1 MSAVADRLKRRLAL
15 EGGITIAAYMEAALA
30 GTGGYYRDND
40 PLGAD
45 GDFITAPEV
54 SQMFGELIGLWCVD
68 TWERLGTPASFHLVE
83 IGPGRG
89 TLMQDALRAAR
100 VSPAFLAA
108 KHLHLIEINAALK
121 AQQAERLKDHGPV
134 WHDSLNEVPAGPI
147 LLIANELF
155 DALPIHQFVMTASGW
170 RERMVVSQNDGL
182 AFALGAPGAALSLL
196 QPAHL
201 AAQPNEI
208 VEVSP
213 ASIALTDAIARR
225 VASAGGAAL
234 FIDYG
239 PATSG
244 TGDSFQALRR
254 HKFHDPLMNPG
265 EADLTAHVDFAA
277 LALAAQQAGAA
288 TFGPITQG
296 DFLRSLG
303 LELRA
308 DMLAAKADAATA
320 EILRRQCRR
329 LIAPDEMGRLFKALA
344 LAQPD
349 IKELAGL

>member
-1 MSAVADRLKRRLAL
+1 MNAVADSLKRRLAL

-30 GTGGYYRDND
+30 GSGGYYRDND

-45 GDFITAPEV
+45 GDFITAPEI

-68 TWERLGTPASFHLVE
+68 TWQRLGSPAHFNLVE

-108 KHLHLIEINAALK
+108 KHLRLIEINAALK
-121 AQQAERLKDHGPV
+121 SQQAERLKDHGPV
-134 WHDSLNEVPAGPI
+134 WHDSLNQLPAGPI

-155 DALPIHQFVMTASGW
+155 DALPIHQFVMSESGW
-170 RERMVVSQNDGL
+170 RERLVVSQNDGL
-182 AFALGAPGAALSLL
+182 AFALGAPSPALSLL

-201 AAQPNEI
+201 AAQPGEI
-208 VEVSP
+208 AEVSP
-213 ASIALTDAIARR
+213 ASIALADAIARR
-225 VASAGGAAL
+225 IVTDGGAAL

-239 PATSG
+239 PAASG
-244 TGDSFQALRR
+244 VGDSFQALLR
-254 HKFHDPLMNPG
+254 HKFHDPLSNPG

-349 IKELAGL
+349 IRELAGL